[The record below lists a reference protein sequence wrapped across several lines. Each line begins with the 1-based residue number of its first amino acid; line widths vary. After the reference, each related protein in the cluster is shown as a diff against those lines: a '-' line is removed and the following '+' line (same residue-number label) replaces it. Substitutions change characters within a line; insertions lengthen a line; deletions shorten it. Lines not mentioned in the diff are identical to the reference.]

1 MTAEVYCP
9 KCGQNFEEGSRRFCP
24 TDGSRLISDSYV
36 QPESPGIFSNLMPK
50 TAPVGGADEVLSETP
65 KIIVREPELDLF
77 AEKKVVADDELPF
90 FELDDIQPAIVEQP
104 EFVPPPPLQI
114 PEPISEPRPAA
125 RKINPYDIPAGHVEL
140 DDSERTASVFN
151 DFDANDPDGFV
162 GRMVKGRYKVTEFLG
177 GDETGLAYLADD
189 KIVSD
194 KMVLVR
200 ILLEADADPMM
211 ESILAEERVSLS
223 HFSHPNI
230 ARLVDSG
237 AFTNGTEFLISE
249 YTDALSV
256 RDILSIHGKFHT
268 ARTARVIRQAS
279 YALSEAHQEGIIH
292 RDLRPE
298 NIILSISETDAEQVK
313 LVNFGASNGDPNPHN
328 AAYKAPEIL
337 DGRVSTAAS
346 DTFSLAV
353 VAFEMLTGNLP
364 FVGESTKELMRL
376 QHGGLKTRPSQTDPG
391 ISPEVDEVFDK
402 AFAFKAVGRYTK
414 AREFGDALFDALTG
428 APQVLAPAAFDGNDV
443 VELSPAEIVVDR
455 QPKVIESKVEILKP
469 LETAPAN
476 RQVEPAW
483 KNRSPEPPQEETSRG
498 KILAVI
504 GILALLGLLVL
515 GLYYFL
521 GSSGSRQ
528 GDANIVQNSNGP
540 STPTIT
546 SDTEMPPQPRKIAQP
561 ANTDYYS
568 NNKQNLKGD
577 LLRNFVGFSI
587 YYPKEWKLNGP
598 QESVTA
604 GSRGKFLDISRS
616 TPEGQLKE
624 QMLVSYYPSKGTFNN
639 DADKFPQMVKETNE
653 TLKKLLPGYQM
664 VSEGEIKL
672 NGDWRAYEVK
682 FQAGGTS
689 ETGEKLIVW
698 GRRLFIPASRLD
710 ARNGFEITM
719 LATSLADTVKSV
731 DDVGVNGELASI
743 LYSFEPTQ
751 NF

>member
-1 MTAEVYCP
+1 MTGEVYCP

-24 TDGSRLISDSYV
+24 TDGSRLISDSYD
-36 QPESPGIFSNLMPK
+36 QPQASGIFSNLIPK
-50 TAPVGGADEVLSETP
+50 AAPVGGSDEILADAP
-65 KIIVREPELDLF
+65 KVFVREPELDLF
-77 AEKKVVADDELPF
+77 ADKKEPVADDLPF
-90 FELDDIQPAIVEQP
+90 FELDDIQPVIVEQP
-104 EFVPPPPLQI
+104 EFVPPPTV
-114 PEPISEPRPAA
+114 PITDPVSEARPAA
-125 RKINPYDIPAGHVEL
+125 RKINPYEIPAGHVDL
-140 DDSERTASVFN
+140 GDSERTASIFG
-151 DFDANDPDGFV
+151 DFDTNDPEGFV
-162 GRMVKGRYKVTEFLG
+162 GRMVKGRYKVTEYLG

-189 KIVSD
+189 KVAGD

-211 ESILAEERVSLS
+211 ESIMAEERVSLS

-237 AFTNGTEFLISE
+237 AFTNGTQFLISE

-256 RDILSIHGKFHT
+256 RDILSIHGKFQA
-268 ARTARVIRQAS
+268 ARTARVVRQAS

-298 NIILSISETDAEQVK
+298 NIILSISDNNAEQIK

-328 AAYKAPEIL
+328 AIYKAPEIL

-346 DTFSLAV
+346 DTYSLAV
-353 VAFEMLTGNLP
+353 VAFEMLTGNVP
-364 FVGESTKELMRL
+364 FTGESTKELMRL
-376 QHGGLKTRPSQTDPG
+376 QQTGLKNRPSQIDPD
-391 ISPEVDEVFDK
+391 ISPEVDDVFDK

-414 AREFGDALFDALTG
+414 AREFGDALYSALTD
-428 APQVLAPAAFDGNDV
+428 AVP
-443 VELSPAEIVVDR
+443 
-455 QPKVIESKVEILKP
+455 VITPVAVIDDDLVRESAVAGHNVATEAKVEILQP
-469 LETAPAN
+469 LETGSTAKP
-476 RQVEPAW
+476 VEPAW
-483 KNRSPEPPQEETSRG
+483 KNRSPEPPQEETSRSN
-498 KILAVI
+498 ILAVV

-521 GSSGSRQ
+521 GSSSPKPV
-528 GDANIVQNSNGP
+528 DPNAAQNSNGP

-546 SDTEMPPQPRKIAQP
+546 TDTEMPPQPRKIAQP
-561 ANTDYYS
+561 ANTNYYS
-568 NNKQNLKGD
+568 NNKQDLKGD
-577 LLRNFVGFSI
+577 LLRNFVGFSM
-587 YYPKEWKLNGP
+587 YYPKEWKINGP

-604 GSRGKFLDISRS
+604 GGRGKFLDISRS
-616 TPEGQLKE
+616 TPEGKLKE
-624 QMLVSYYPSKGTFNN
+624 QMLVSYYPSKGTYNN
-639 DADKFPQMVKETNE
+639 DAEKFPQMVKETNE

-682 FQAGGTS
+682 FQGSGTS
-689 ETGEKLIVW
+689 ENGEKLIVW

-710 ARNGFEITM
+710 ARNGFEVTM
-719 LATSLADTVKSV
+719 LATSLAEEVKSV
-731 DDVGVNGELASI
+731 DDVGVRGELAAI

>member
-24 TDGSRLISDSYV
+24 TDGSRLISDSDDR
-36 QPESPGIFSNLMPK
+36 PETPGIFSNLIPK
-50 TAPVGGADEVLSETP
+50 AAPVGRADEVLSSTP
-65 KIIVREPELDLF
+65 KAIVREPELDLF
-77 AEKKVVADDELPF
+77 GDKKEVVADDMPF
-90 FELDDIQPAIVEQP
+90 FELDDVQPVIVEQP

-114 PEPISEPRPAA
+114 PEPITESKPAA

-151 DFDANDPDGFV
+151 DFDAKDPEGFV
-162 GRMVKGRYKVTEFLG
+162 GRVVKGRYKVTEYLG

-189 KIVSD
+189 KIVGD

-256 RDILSIHGKFHT
+256 RDILSIYGKLNA

-292 RDLRPE
+292 RDIRPE
-298 NIILSISETDAEQVK
+298 NIILASSEADSEQIK

-328 AAYKAPEIL
+328 AAYKAPEVL

-346 DTFSLAV
+346 DTYSLAV
-353 VAFEMLTGNLP
+353 VAFEMLTGNVP
-364 FVGESTKELMRL
+364 FEGESTKELMRL
-376 QHGGLKTRPSQTDPG
+376 QHGGLKNRPSQSDPA

-402 AFAFKAVGRYTK
+402 AFAFKPVGRFTK
-414 AREFGDALFDALTG
+414 AREFGDALFDALSD
-428 APQVLAPAAFDGNDV
+428 APQG
-443 VELSPAEIVVDR
+443 LSPAGVAANELVKVSSDDVVLNPSATSAG
-455 QPKVIESKVEILKP
+455 PKVETLKP
-469 LETAPAN
+469 IETAPPAK
-476 RQVEPAW
+476 QVEPAW

-498 KILAVI
+498 KIIAVV
-504 GILALLGLLVL
+504 GILALLALLVL
-515 GLYYFL
+515 GLYYFM
-521 GSSGSRQ
+521 GSPKPV
-528 GDANIVQNSNGP
+528 DPNTVQNANAP
-540 STPTIT
+540 ATPTIT
-546 SDTEMPPQPRKIAQP
+546 TDTEMPPQPRKIAQP
-561 ANTDYYS
+561 PNTDYYS

-577 LLRNFVGFSI
+577 LLRNFVGFSL
-587 YYPKEWKLNGP
+587 YYPKEWKINGP
-598 QESVTA
+598 QESITS
-604 GSRGKFLDISRS
+604 GTRGKFLDISRS
-616 TPEGQLKE
+616 TPEGKLKE
-624 QMLVSYYPSKGTFNN
+624 QMLISYYPSKGTFNN
-639 DADKFPQMVKETNE
+639 DADKYPQMVKETNE

-672 NGDWRAYEVK
+672 NGDWRAYEVR
-682 FQAGGTS
+682 FQGGGTS

-719 LATSLADTVKSV
+719 LATSLADEVKSV
-731 DDVGVNGELASI
+731 DDVGVKGELAPI

>member
-9 KCGQNFEEGSRRFCP
+9 KCGQNFEQGSRRFCP
-24 TDGSRLISDSYV
+24 TDGSRLISDSYD
-36 QPESPGIFSNLMPK
+36 QPETPGIFSNLIPK
-50 TAPVGGADEVLSETP
+50 TAPVGGKDEVLPDSP
-65 KIIVREPELDLF
+65 KVIVREPELDLF
-77 AEKKVVADDELPF
+77 ADKKEVVADDLPF
-90 FELDDIQPAIVEQP
+90 FELDDIQPVSGAQA
-104 EFVPPPPLQI
+104 EFVPPPPIQN
-114 PEPISEPRPAA
+114 PEPVLEPRPVA
-125 RKINPYDIPAGHVEL
+125 RKVNPYDIPAGHVEL

-151 DFDANDPDGFV
+151 DFDASDPDGFV

-230 ARLVDSG
+230 ARLFDSG
-237 AFTNGTEFLISE
+237 AFTDGTEFLISE

-256 RDILSIHGKFHT
+256 RDILSIHGRFHA
-268 ARTARVIRQAS
+268 ARIARVIRQAS

-298 NIILSISETDAEQVK
+298 NIILSISDTDSEQIK

-346 DTFSLAV
+346 DTYSLAA
-353 VAFEMLTGNLP
+353 VAYEMLTGNVP
-364 FVGESTKELMRL
+364 FEGESTKELMRL
-376 QHGGLKTRPSQTDPG
+376 QHGGLKNRPSQTDPD
-391 ISPEVDEVFDK
+391 ISPDVDEVFDK
-402 AFAFKAVGRYTK
+402 AFSFKSVGRYTK
-414 AREFGDALFDALTG
+414 AREFGDALFDALTA
-428 APQVLAPAAFDGNDV
+428 APQVLARAAFATKNV
-443 VELSPAEIVVDR
+443 VEVSSDEVVPDARPVSPEA
-455 QPKVIESKVEILKP
+455 KVEILKP
-469 LETAPAN
+469 LETTPAN
-476 RQVEPAW
+476 VQEPAW

-498 KILAVI
+498 KIIAVV
-504 GILALLGLLVL
+504 GILALLALLVL
-515 GLYYFL
+515 GLYYFVS
-521 GSSGSRQ
+521 SSGSKPS
-528 GDANIVQNSNGP
+528 DINAAQNTNGP

-546 SDTEMPPQPRKIAQP
+546 TDTEMPPQPRRIAQP
-561 ANTDYYS
+561 PNTDYYS

-577 LLRNFVGFSI
+577 LLRNFVGFSL

-604 GSRGKFLDISRS
+604 SGRGKFLDIARS
-616 TPEGQLKE
+616 TPEGKLKE

-672 NGDWRAYEVK
+672 NGDWRAYEVR
-682 FQAGGTS
+682 FQGGGTS
-689 ETGEKLIVW
+689 ETGEKLVVW

-719 LATSLADTVKSV
+719 LATSLADEVKSV
-731 DDVGVNGELASI
+731 DDVGVQGELALI